1 LKKLLRTQ
9 GYGILATAAVL
20 LLAGLVAFVGIFVF
34 HVTRPLPPIDL
45 ATEYQAVL
53 LSNGTVYFGKLEHA
67 ESAHPIL
74 RDVYYVQ
81 SQVDSKTKEVSNTLV
96 KRGNEWHGPDHMV
109 LNGNHILLLEPV
121 TPDSTVSKLIAE
133 LKKRKSTDS
142 GTPKLDAK

>member
-1 LKKLLRTQ
+1 LNELLRTR
-9 GYGILATAAVL
+9 GFGILATLAVL

-53 LSNGTVYFGKLEHA
+53 LSNGTVYYGKLEHP

-81 SQVDSKTKEVSNTLV
+81 TQVDNKTKEVSNTLV
-96 KRGNEWHGPDHMV
+96 KRGNEWHAPDHMV
-109 LNGNHILLLEPV
+109 LNGNHILLMEPV
-121 TPDSTVSKLIAE
+121 APDSAVSKLIAE

-142 GTPKLDAK
+142 VTPKLDTK